1 VSIETGRR
9 QNAKPQQMIGSE
21 PVDEVE
27 RLQRQA
33 SALETTA
40 EALTRAYNRATWI
53 RFVLFFFPAP
63 LIVVLFRLYLEAW
76 GYYAVGALFIVSGA
90 VLFAVDSAASAKCDA
105 ATQAAESARQAF
117 EEARRQA

>member
-1 VSIETGRR
+1 MPSDTSPPAAG
-9 QNAKPQQMIGSE
+9 E
-21 PVDEVE
+21 PVDDLE
-27 RLQRQA
+27 RLQRHA
-33 SALETTA
+33 AALA
-40 EALTRAYNRATWI
+40 AKAKAMTRAYNRATWI

-90 VLFAVDSAASAKCDA
+90 VLFAVDGAASAKCDA

>member
-1 VSIETGRR
+1 MPSDTPPPAAG
-9 QNAKPQQMIGSE
+9 E
-21 PVDEVE
+21 PVDDLE
-27 RLQRQA
+27 RLQRHA
-33 SALETTA
+33 VALATKA
-40 EALTRAYNRATWI
+40 KAMTRAYNRATWI

-105 ATQAAESARQAF
+105 ATQAAESARQVF

>member
-1 VSIETGRR
+1 MRSDTPPPAPG
-9 QNAKPQQMIGSE
+9 E
-21 PVDEVE
+21 PVDDLE
-27 RLQRQA
+27 RLQRHA
-33 SALETTA
+33 AALATNA

-63 LIVVLFRLYLEAW
+63 LIVVLFRLHLEAW

-105 ATQAAESARQAF
+105 ATRAAERARQAF

>member
-1 VSIETGRR
+1 
-9 QNAKPQQMIGSE
+9 MIGSE

-33 SALETTA
+33 TALETTA

-53 RFVLFFFPAP
+53 RFLLVFIPVPF
-63 LIVVLFRLYLEAW
+63 VVLLLRLYLDAW
-76 GYYAVGALFIVSGA
+76 GYYALGALFIVSGA

-105 ATQAAESARQAF
+105 ASQAAERARQAF